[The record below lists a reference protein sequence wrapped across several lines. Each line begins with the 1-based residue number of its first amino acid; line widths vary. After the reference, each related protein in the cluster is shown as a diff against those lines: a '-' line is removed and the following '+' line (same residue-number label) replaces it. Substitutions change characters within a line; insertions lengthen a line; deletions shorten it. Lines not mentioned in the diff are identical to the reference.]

1 MRGASPQ
8 ERNLSG
14 VKESVILVGI
24 GSNLG
29 NSIEICRAAVERLDA
44 HEEVEVIRVS
54 RWFQT
59 APVPVSDQ
67 PWYVNG
73 VAALEAKLPPE
84 RLLQLLHAIEAD
96 AGRVRRE
103 RNEARV
109 LDLDLL
115 AYHDE
120 VLLSGN
126 LLLPHPRIAERA
138 FVLHP
143 LMDIAPSWRH
153 PVTGK
158 TVMTMLKELPTG
170 QEIEVL
176 AL

>member
-1 MRGASPQ
+1 MRGALPQ

-14 VKESVILVGI
+14 AIESVILVGI

-29 NSIEICRAAVERLDA
+29 NSVEICRAAVEILDA
-44 HEEVEVIRVS
+44 HEDVVVVRVS
-54 RWFQT
+54 RWYQT
-59 APVPVSDQ
+59 APVPISDQ

-73 VAALEAKLPPE
+73 AAALETKLSAN
-84 RLLQLLHAIEAD
+84 QLLKVLHSIEAD

-115 AYHDE
+115 AYHNE
-120 VLLSGN
+120 VSLSGD

-158 TVMTMLKELPTG
+158 TATAMLKELPTG

>member
-1 MRGASPQ
+1 M
-8 ERNLSG
+8 
-14 VKESVILVGI
+14 ILIGI

-29 NSIEICRAAVERLDA
+29 NSVDICKAAVKTLNAYEK
-44 HEEVEVIRVS
+44 VEVVRVS

-73 VAALEAKLPPE
+73 AAALETKLLPE
-84 RLLQLLHAIEAD
+84 RLLELLHTIEAD

-115 AYHDE
+115 AYNDE
-120 VLLSGN
+120 VLMSGDV
-126 LLLPHPRIAERA
+126 LVPHPRIAERA

-158 TVMTMLKELPTG
+158 TVMDMLKELPAG
-170 QEIEVL
+170 QEIE
-176 AL
+176 ALTV